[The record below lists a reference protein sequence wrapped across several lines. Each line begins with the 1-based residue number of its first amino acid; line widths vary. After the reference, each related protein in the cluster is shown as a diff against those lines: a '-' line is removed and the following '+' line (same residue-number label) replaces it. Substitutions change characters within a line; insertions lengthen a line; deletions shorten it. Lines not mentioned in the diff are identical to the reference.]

1 MATNSVDRPEY
12 EFDDQQSKV
21 IQSLARR
28 MGGVAFLIVAL
39 GAIQIAHGLFASYL
53 GYRDPEKLA
62 SAAKAQLPPDQFE
75 KFEKTLG
82 GGGWS
87 PFVMTGLALAAM
99 GLIHFLFGLWTSS
112 AAGSF
117 SAVANTRGK
126 DISRLMDAL
135 GSLNRAFGMIY
146 NLIMIAAVVFLGSL
160 IWSFFKQRP
169 G

>member
-1 MATNSVDRPEY
+1 MSTGPVDRPEY
-12 EFDDQQSKV
+12 EFDDRQSD
-21 IQSLARR
+21 IIRSLARR

-53 GYRDPEKLA
+53 GYRDPEKIA
-62 SAAKAQLPPDQFE
+62 AAAKNNLPPDQFE
-75 KFEKTLG
+75 KFEKSLG
-82 GGGWS
+82 AGGWS

-112 AAGSF
+112 AAGSLG
-117 SAVANTRGK
+117 AVANTRGK
-126 DISRLMDAL
+126 DITRLMEAL
-135 GSLNRAFGMIY
+135 RSLNKAYGMIY
-146 NLIMIAAVVFLGSL
+146 NLIVIAAVVFLGSL